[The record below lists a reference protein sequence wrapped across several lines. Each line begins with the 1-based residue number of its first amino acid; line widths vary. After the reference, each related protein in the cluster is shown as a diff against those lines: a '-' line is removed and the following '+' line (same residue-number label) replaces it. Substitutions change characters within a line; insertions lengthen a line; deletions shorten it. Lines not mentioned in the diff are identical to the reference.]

1 MQDFSSSANSDDDDH
16 HHLVQFL
23 ATHFFHS
30 VHTWQLSVHL
40 HPHSFYNY
48 TQSTSEDFGS
58 HSFFAGI
65 SINIEP
71 PVITNNP
78 GSSFTVL
85 ANAPTNSIDHHS
97 HHLLTI
103 AYHEM
108 AFLATQAPSSPPGL
122 TASKSSKSSSFH
134 SSSHHGHDALLSD
147 ITNFEDIGLDEEPV
161 PSTRDLYGYD
171 STPKRPPPHATATTM
186 SGKRQNAAA
195 MTNARELTNA
205 GQRPNHANA
214 QRPAKPVLGLGIIQP
229 LAVPGPNGFRRGHR
243 SPSSPSLAQQAMSNL
258 SRSRS
263 PSPSHPSPRSASLQP
278 LQRPATLQG
287 PLVSPTGKKAP
298 VRRGSW
304 QPSRKSIQELED
316 EYNDLDEDLPDDASL
331 WNVPLSPRPP
341 TERPTISPG
350 TSPAPSANT
359 SPERRPPFNP
369 SRGSLKDLRSPR
381 LGPVGAAGPE
391 SAKNSNGTPTPTTKP
406 IYPPNVPIGT
416 TPDHY
421 PFVKSRAKSWTV
433 AMSELSDEAKSL
445 TEALESHVE
454 LSEKSYEE
462 TVQSGLGPVRPS
474 IEKKTR
480 TKTSVELPPLRV
492 NNVMID
498 PLPISKEK
506 EKVLSRTRPSWLPPK
521 DQKEE
526 KKHLK
531 EYQRMMESS
540 LEAGMARAPQRKKA
554 ARAAVQKCAEDDTKN
569 TLLRIW
575 EEHVLPNWD
584 QATHEPRTR
593 ELWWRGIAPSSR
605 AKVWQRAIGNSL
617 TLSENTYSKALQRAK
632 DTEGRFSA
640 SQGGEPPKEKAW
652 FDAIHRD
659 AAVTFP
665 DLKVFQA
672 GGPLHGGLVDVLMAY
687 SMYRSDVGYSHGTHL
702 LAALL
707 LLTLPS
713 AQTSFIS
720 LANLLNRPLPLAF
733 LTGDPAACAKAY
745 SLVFALLEHK
755 YPRLHTHLFSA
766 EQGLDIHPH
775 ELFEPMMRTLFLGPS
790 EGLGVEAAS
799 RVWDVMIFD
808 GDAAVVRSVVGV
820 MGWLEGRL
828 YGSREEVLG
837 VLGWRGGGWGVGKD
851 VEGFMKLVRDAG
863 KERIHKERK

>member
-1 MQDFSSSANSDDDDH
+1 MQDFSSSANSDDDDDHHH

-23 ATHFFHS
+23 ARHFFHS

-40 HPHSFYNY
+40 HSHSFYNH
-48 TQSTSEDFGS
+48 TPSTPEHFGS

-65 SINIEP
+65 SIIIEP
-71 PVITNNP
+71 PVVTNK
-78 GSSFTVL
+78 SDSVVTVL
-85 ANAPTNSIDHHS
+85 ANAPINSIDHHP
-97 HHLLTI
+97 HHPVTI
-103 AYHEM
+103 AYDEM
-108 AFLATQAPSSPPGL
+108 AFLETQASSSPPGL

-134 SSSHHGHDALLSD
+134 SSSHHGRDALLSD
-147 ITNFEDIGLDEEPV
+147 ITNFEDIGLDEEHV
-161 PSTRDLYGYD
+161 PSTRELYGFE
-171 STPKRPPPHATATTM
+171 STLKRPPPHATATTM
-186 SGKRQNAAA
+186 TGKRQSAAA

-205 GQRPNHANA
+205 GQRPKHANA
-214 QRPAKPVLGLGIIQP
+214 QRPVKPVLGLGIIQP

-341 TERPTISPG
+341 TERPAISPG

-381 LGPVGAAGPE
+381 LGPVGAAGHE
-391 SAKNSNGTPTPTTKP
+391 IAKNSNGSSTPTIKP
-406 IYPPNVPIGT
+406 IYPPNISIAT
-416 TPDHY
+416 TPDHF

-445 TEALESHVE
+445 TEALENHVE

-462 TVQSGLGPVRPS
+462 AVQSGLGPIRPS

-540 LEAGMARAPQRKKA
+540 LEAGMPRAPR
-554 ARAAVQKCAEDDTKN
+554 RAW
-569 TLLRIW
+569 I
-575 EEHVLPNWD
+575 
-584 QATHEPRTR
+584 
-593 ELWWRGIAPSSR
+593 
-605 AKVWQRAIGNSL
+605 
-617 TLSENTYSKALQRAK
+617 
-632 DTEGRFSA
+632 
-640 SQGGEPPKEKAW
+640 
-652 FDAIHRD
+652 
-659 AAVTFP
+659 
-665 DLKVFQA
+665 
-672 GGPLHGGLVDVLMAY
+672 
-687 SMYRSDVGYSHGTHL
+687 
-702 LAALL
+702 
-707 LLTLPS
+707 
-713 AQTSFIS
+713 
-720 LANLLNRPLPLAF
+720 
-733 LTGDPAACAKAY
+733 
-745 SLVFALLEHK
+745 
-755 YPRLHTHLFSA
+755 LF
-766 EQGLDIHPH
+766 
-775 ELFEPMMRTLFLGPS
+775 
-790 EGLGVEAAS
+790 
-799 RVWDVMIFD
+799 
-808 GDAAVVRSVVGV
+808 
-820 MGWLEGRL
+820 
-828 YGSREEVLG
+828 
-837 VLGWRGGGWGVGKD
+837 
-851 VEGFMKLVRDAG
+851 
-863 KERIHKERK
+863 